1 MGKIKKVWQENK
13 VLLVLAIV
21 LVLCVAVLVV
31 VSITYFYGTSDS
43 VYGSRLDITEKVPMT
58 NETLTKVKEKL
69 EENDKVDSTRVIV
82 KGRIV
87 YISIKFIDDVKMADA
102 KKVAES
108 SLELFSEDELSVY
121 DLQYTIA
128 SIITKEDKNN
138 KTYTL
143 MGSRNVN
150 GTGTIVWN
158 NYNIEETEK

>member
-21 LVLCVAVLVV
+21 LVICVAVLVV

>member
-21 LVLCVAVLVV
+21 LVICVAVLVV

-69 EENDKVDSTRVIV
+69 EENDKVDSTRVTV

-102 KKVAES
+102 KKIAES

>member
-21 LVLCVAVLVV
+21 LVICVVVLVV

-43 VYGSRLDITEKVPMT
+43 VYGSRLDITEKVPMS
-58 NETLTKVKEKL
+58 NDTLTKVKATL
-69 EENDKVDSTRVIV
+69 EENEKIDSTIVTV

-87 YISIKFIDDVKMADA
+87 YISIKFIDDVKMSDA
-102 KKVAES
+102 KKIAES
-108 SLELFSEDELSVY
+108 SLELFSEEELTVY

-128 SIITKEDKNN
+128 SVITKEDKNN
-138 KTYTL
+138 KSYTL

-150 GTGTIVWN
+150 GTGTIIWN